1 MRIKP
6 ASPFPWR
13 STELDFKLALHPHSR
28 FTPLIECCVPPFGRE
43 GHSYSGSYFG
53 LGIWHDRC
61 GYLSTLGYRHSFRE
75 CEFPLKDFDA
85 LRKRLKAISIPLDGG
100 ALAFDGPQGLIRVY
114 DSDAYLDFFY
124 RSAEAS
130 MGPAPQVHQPNLRS
144 LPACQHGCRA
154 LKAFC

>member
-61 GYLSTLGYRHSFRE
+61 GYLATLGYRHSFRE

-100 ALAFDGPQGLIRVY
+100 ALAFDGPQGLIVFTIATPISISSTAPPKPQW
-114 DSDAYLDFFY
+114 DPLVKFINQTSDRF
-124 RSAEAS
+124 
-130 MGPAPQVHQPNLRS
+130 
-144 LPACQHGCRA
+144 LPANTDAAR
-154 LKAFC
+154 

>member
-1 MRIKP
+1 M
-6 ASPFPWR
+6 ASEYGTTAAATF
-13 STELDFKLALHPHSR
+13 A
-28 FTPLIECCVPPFGRE
+28 
-43 GHSYSGSYFG
+43 
-53 LGIWHDRC
+53 
-61 GYLSTLGYRHSFRE
+61 TLGYRHSFRE

-100 ALAFDGPQGLIRVY
+100 ALAFDGPQGLIRFT

-130 MGPAPQVHQPNLRS
+130 MGPAPQIHQPNLRS

>member
-28 FTPLIECCVPPFGRE
+28 FTPLIECCVPPFGRQ

-53 LGIWHDRC
+53 LGIWQDRC
-61 GYLSTLGYRHSFRE
+61 GYLATLGYRHGF
-75 CEFPLKDFDA
+75 
-85 LRKRLKAISIPLDGG
+85 RKRLKAISIPLGGG
-100 ALAFDGPQGLIRVY
+100 ALAFDEGLILVY
-114 DSDAYLDFFY
+114 DSDTYLDFFY

-154 LKAFC
+154 LKAFY